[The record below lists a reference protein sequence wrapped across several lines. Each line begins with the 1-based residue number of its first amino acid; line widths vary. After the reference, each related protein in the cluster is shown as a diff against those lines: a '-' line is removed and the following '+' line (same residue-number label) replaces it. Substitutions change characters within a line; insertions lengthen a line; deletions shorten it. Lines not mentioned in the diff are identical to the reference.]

1 MNIFKE
7 LKLKDA
13 DRPFIY
19 GWSILAATVFLI
31 IGFIFDIVGIA
42 ILISLLYYL
51 LMGLGQHIYR
61 QVELSLKYQQQKNQS
76 ILSIHDTLSVDVPLP
91 YMTGWAAEPEL
102 ITAILKEIKFS
113 KPEII
118 FEIGSGTSTVL
129 SGLLLNQIN
138 HGHIV
143 SIDHDERYFESNLND
158 LKRYGVQNLVDLF
171 HAPLLSQ
178 EIKGKT
184 YNWYDLSKVEM
195 PDAINLVVVDGP
207 PLKTN
212 QQARYPSVPLLYDH
226 LADDAVI
233 ILDDAS
239 RKDETAIVQ
248 RWLEEYPDLHHEFID
263 SEKGISILRR
273 KKS

>member
-19 GWSILAATVFLI
+19 GWSILAAVIFLI

-42 ILISLLYYL
+42 ILFSLLYYL
-51 LMGLGQHIYR
+51 LMGLGQHVFR
-61 QVELSLKYQQQKNQS
+61 QVEISQKYQQQKNQS
-76 ILSIHDTLSVDVPLP
+76 ILSIHDTLKADVPLP

-102 ITAILKEIKFS
+102 IAAILKEIKFNQ
-113 KPEII
+113 PEII
-118 FEIGSGTSTVL
+118 FEIGSGTSTIL
-129 SGLLLNQIN
+129 CGMLMKQIDQ
-138 HGHIV
+138 GHIV
-143 SIDHDERYFESNLND
+143 SIDHDERYFESNLNE
-158 LKRYGVQNLVDLF
+158 LKRYGVSNRVDLF
-171 HAPLLSQ
+171 HAPLLAQ

-184 YNWYDLSKVEM
+184 YNWYDLSKVKM
-195 PDAINLVVVDGP
+195 PEKINLVVVDGP

-212 QQARYPSVPLLYDH
+212 HQARYPSVPLLYDY

-248 RWLEEYPDLHHEFID
+248 RWLDEYPDLKHEFID
-263 SEKGISILRR
+263 SEKGISVLRR
-273 KKS
+273 VKS